1 MTNDSK
7 DTLRAAS
14 FEPRTDSQS
23 VHEVSDNPRQSGT
36 WIALAVGAVLLGL
49 VVFVLPQFAPTP
61 QSQSSS
67 APSAAASAAP
77 AASTSSATTSPENTS
92 ERSPFA
98 EAQLAKVRRSAQE
111 VLQSLLETQSR
122 LESRGVDQWAA
133 DDFLTASGIAVE
145 GDALYR
151 AQNFDEAE
159 ALYQQALDSLIALE
173 ARLNDEIDS
182 RLALLLEAI
191 ESGDET
197 TAGAIAPLVEQMAP
211 DSDAVFDAVERVPL
225 MPDIA
230 DLEAGR

>member
-1 MTNDSK
+1 V
-7 DTLRAAS
+7 LI
-14 FEPRTDSQS
+14 
-23 VHEVSDNPRQSGT
+23 SGQ
-36 WIALAVGAVLLGL
+36 
-49 VVFVLPQFAPTP
+49 P
-61 QSQSSS
+61 
-67 APSAAASAAP
+67 
-77 AASTSSATTSPENTS
+77 
-92 ERSPFA
+92 
-98 EAQLAKVRRSAQE
+98 
-111 VLQSLLETQSR
+111 
-122 LESRGVDQWAA
+122 

-230 DLEAGR
+230 DLEAAAKASFEQGRFSTAGISNRRGAGARPRTPAVGKSSSTIQIGTDNPAF